1 MEPMKILIVTD
12 AWHPQIN
19 GVVRTYEHLIA
30 ELEKSGH
37 TIRVIGPAD
46 FPYTVPLPGYREIRL
61 AVAPYRRLA
70 AMIDAFAPGTIHIAT
85 EGPLGWAARRYCLN
99 NNLAFTTCYHSHFPD
114 YLAQR
119 AASFLPPSYNAVH
132 TATKN
137 YVRNFHAP
145 SRALMVATQSLEDEL
160 KNWDFQTPMVRLTRG
175 VDLSLF
181 SPGEKTLFH
190 DLPGPIALYVGRIA
204 IEKNIEDFLV
214 MEWSGSKVVV
224 GKGPLRAALEK
235 KYPHVHF
242 VGPKQNTDLAA
253 HYRSADVFVF
263 PSRTDTFGLVQIE
276 ALACGL
282 PVAAYNVRGPKDII
296 TEGFLGALDSDISR
310 ATQKALKSSEK
321 AQRSAYIRQ
330 YYNWETAAGQFLK
343 AMIPTKQSK

>member
-1 MEPMKILIVTD
+1 MKILIVTD

-30 ELEKSGH
+30 EMGKSGH
-37 TIRVIGPAD
+37 TTHVIGPAD
-46 FPYTVPLPGYREIRL
+46 FPYLLPLPGYREIKL

-70 AMIDAFAPGTIHIAT
+70 EMVETFAPDTIHIAT

-99 NNLAFTTCYHSHFPD
+99 NDLAFTTCYHSHFPD

-119 AASFLPPSYNAVH
+119 AANLLPISYNAVH

-137 YVRNFHAP
+137 YIRNFHAP

-160 KNWDFQTPMVRLTRG
+160 KSWSFQTPMVRLTRG
-175 VDLSLF
+175 VDLSQF

-190 DLPGPIALYVGRIA
+190 DLPGPVALYVGRIA
-204 IEKNIEDFLV
+204 IEKSIEDFLA
-214 MEWSGSKVVV
+214 MEWHGSKVVV

-235 KYPHVHF
+235 KYPQVHF

-263 PSRTDTFGLVQIE
+263 PSRTDTFGMVQIE

-282 PVAAYNVRGPKDII
+282 PVAGYNVRGPKDII
-296 TEGFLGALDSDISR
+296 TENFLGALDNDLSC
-310 ATQKALKSSEK
+310 AAQKALKSGEK
-321 AQRSAYIRQ
+321 AQRHAHVRQ
-330 YYNWETAAGQFLK
+330 HYSWENAAGQFLN
-343 AMIPTKQSK
+343 AMIPAKR